1 MVRRKWW
8 AVVALAL
15 VGAVLGY
22 AISERANQAIKPLF
36 EATTYVEFESELGDR
51 SRDTT
56 LELVRAAAEE
66 ARVYN
71 ATALEQRVG
80 QLAIDE
86 PNFRLLFLARSED
99 RTEAAVASESLRA
112 AYVNGT
118 AQARA
123 DERQARLDEIIIE
136 AAEVLQQIERLT
148 PVELIVEEPV
158 IGVALQARIDSLQ
171 DLHDALD
178 QQLTQLE
185 VNLVLAQSGDE
196 RVDDPEEIQEQ
207 IDDIQFRMAA
217 IRSELVVIAL
227 ENGLNPADIT
237 PQTNQGNQGGSQT
250 PAAPNVPQDPRDV
263 TPDEVP
269 EGGLTDQ
276 LTLDALEDRYGD
288 LTSEFGDLFLEAES
302 ETPAVLVPVEV
313 EDLTPSP
320 VSAPLNAV
328 LGLLAGALLGV
339 GLLFASKSARGNIY
353 GPTDIAPLPVIA
365 ELPSAATT
373 KGRASTDRSGRLAG
387 ERADGV
393 RQMRHAILRYV
404 DSSPTTLVLGL
415 SGVSVNDSEVSILAL
430 DIGNRLAASDRFVLV
445 VDLNFDTTVHYEGSS
460 GVTVSKLL
468 QVMRNDR
475 ETGNSYFKETLID
488 GPEERKLRVV
498 APGSM
503 IDDATDAVLTDGF
516 VDLMSAARQHFD
528 VILAVMPPA
537 SAELTQALRQRVD
550 GVVAVVLERVS
561 RRAALDLLLTD
572 VDAGLAPALGAALL
586 TGSPSS
592 GFFGRIRNF
601 FRPKSRKGSRATT
614 SSPTQTKKAT
624 RAKKK
629 EQKTEKKQK
638 KAAAPT
644 EPAPA
649 VPAAQPS
656 DTPAAE
662 VPAPAA
668 PAPAKE
674 AASSP
679 GPAPSRRTSQ
689 KPQSVNVPSE
699 PPAPPPKKKP
709 RSAPETD
716 QVAIDATSA
725 SPNHPTPVSRTR
737 AVVDWIKE
745 WPYNDMEP
753 LPQVPRE
760 QRLSS
765 YDDTASSGR

>member
-1 MVRRKWW
+1 MIRRKWW
-8 AVVALAL
+8 AIVALAL
-15 VGAVLGY
+15 VGAILGY
-22 AISERANQAIKPLF
+22 AISERANQAIRPLY
-36 EATTYVEFESELGDR
+36 EATTYVEFESEQGDR

-86 PNFRLLFLARSED
+86 PNFRLLFVARSED
-99 RTEAAVASESLRA
+99 RTEAAIASESLRA

-123 DERQARLDEIIIE
+123 EERQTRLDEIIIE
-136 AAEVLQQIERLT
+136 AAAVLQQIEELT
-148 PVELIVEEPV
+148 PVETPVVEIV

-171 DLHDALD
+171 DLHGALE

-185 VNLVLAQSGDE
+185 VNLVLAQSGDD

-207 IDDIQFRMAA
+207 IDSIEFRMAG
-217 IRSELVVIAL
+217 IRSELIVIAI
-227 ENGLNPADIT
+227 ENGLDPAEIT
-237 PQTNQGNQGGSQT
+237 PQTNQGNQGDSQSPT
-250 PAAPNVPQDPRDV
+250 PNAPQDPRDS
-263 TPDEVP
+263 TPDDVP

-302 ETPAVLVPVEV
+302 ETAPVLVPVDV

-320 VSAPLNAV
+320 VSAPLNAS

-353 GPTDIAPLPVIA
+353 GPTDLSPLPVLA
-365 ELPSAATT
+365 ELPSAAAT

-387 ERADGV
+387 ERADGI

-404 DSSPTTLVLGL
+404 DSSPTTLVLGM
-415 SGVSVNDSEVSILAL
+415 SGVSVDDSEVSLLAL
-430 DIGNRLAASDRFVLV
+430 DVGNRLAASDRFVLV
-445 VDLNFDTTVHYEGSS
+445 IDLNFDTTVHYEGSS
-460 GVTVSKLL
+460 GVTVAKLL

-475 ETGNSYFKETLID
+475 ETGSDYFKETLID
-488 GPEERKLRVV
+488 GSEARKLRVV
-498 APGSM
+498 APGSL

-516 VDLMSAARQHFD
+516 VDLMATARDHFD

-550 GVVAVVLERVS
+550 GVMAVVLERVS
-561 RRAALDLLLTD
+561 RRAALDLLLSD
-572 VDAGLAPALGAALL
+572 VDAGLAPTLGAALL
-586 TGSPSS
+586 TGSTSS
-592 GFFGRIRNF
+592 GFFGRIRGF
-601 FRPKSRKGSRATT
+601 FSRSGRKGRRGTND
-614 SSPTQTKKAT
+614 PKKV
-624 RAKKK
+624 K
-629 EQKTEKKQK
+629 ESKEKKGT
-638 KAAAPT
+638 KAVAPLPKASAPPQEPAKT
-644 EPAPA
+644 PSPPASGTNKNTPARGTDPAPA
-649 VPAAQPS
+649 L
-656 DTPAAE
+656 
-662 VPAPAA
+662 
-668 PAPAKE
+668 
-674 AASSP
+674 P
-679 GPAPSRRTSQ
+679 GPAPSRP
-689 KPQSVNVPSE
+689 KPAPQSVDVPTSS
-699 PPAPPPKKKP
+699 PAPPPKKTRPTKQG
-709 RSAPETD
+709 E
-716 QVAIDATSA
+716 QVPVDATTT

-745 WPYNDMEP
+745 WPYNDMDP

-760 QRLSS
+760 QRLGS
-765 YDDTASSGR
+765 YDDTASPGR